1 MPKQATQPL
10 PPLHERPTR
19 ERLLEI
25 MQHRI
30 LVLDGAYGSA
40 FQNYSLSEEAFRGE
54 SYADHDHPLQGNH
67 DILNLTQPQIVA
79 EVHNGYLE
87 AGCDI
92 ISTNTF
98 NATSIAQED
107 FGTQDICLDLNQ
119 QAAQIAR
126 SCADI
131 FSTADQPRFVAG
143 SIGPTNRTASISPD
157 VNRPEFRNVDFD
169 QLVQAYSEATEGLI
183 AGGVDFF

>member
-1 MPKQATQPL
+1 MSKQATQPL
-10 PPLHERPTR
+10 PPTHERPTR
-19 ERLLEI
+19 EQLLQLMRE
-25 MQHRI
+25 RI

-54 SYADHDHPLQGNH
+54 SYADHGQPLQGNH

-79 EVHNGYLE
+79 EVHDGYLE

-107 FGTQDICLDLNQ
+107 FGTQDICFDLNQ
-119 QAAQIAR
+119 RAAQIAR
-126 SCADI
+126 SCAD
-131 FSTADQPRFVAG
+131 Q
-143 SIGPTNRTASISPD
+143 
-157 VNRPEFRNVDFD
+157 
-169 QLVQAYSEATEGLI
+169 QLERLQGRS
-183 AGGVDFF
+183 GGV